1 LHYVFACDLIRVFN
15 RKHKEE
21 QEMVARKKKKYDR
34 VVGIDLGNGLV
45 KIRSAYKN
53 GKPYSLILPSCF
65 ALLKDVGDSQ
75 NGDSLKLDTYL
86 IDDIKY
92 VWGEDI
98 TRIGKVTATYGHQN
112 RYKTE
117 AYLIMAKIV
126 MTRVVRDLEIEAGEK
141 ILIVTGVPS
150 KDTNTINEAEIAKA
164 FLGED
169 GGFHEVSIGLDDRS
183 FRIADVHVTAQ
194 ALATV
199 IGRYL
204 DDDGTVLDE
213 EYETM
218 KVAVVDVGAGT
229 SDLDIVHE
237 LRRQNGY
244 HSVKAGFKNV
254 YDSIRAEIQK
264 VHPSHEVSDYKLLKA
279 IEDAQKA
286 SKKLKKGEEVA
297 FLYKPSKLA
306 DEVDFTKALHD
317 GVKEVSMKIQQAIMD
332 KWQEQTHLDEI
343 LLVGGGADFFKGYL
357 DKVVFGITIPENNGD
372 SNVEGYYRLGVSI
385 AEGE

>member
-1 LHYVFACDLIRVFN
+1 
-15 RKHKEE
+15 
-21 QEMVARKKKKYDR
+21 MVAKKKKKYDR

-53 GKPYSLILPSCF
+53 GEQYSLILPSCF
-65 ALLKDVGDSQ
+65 ALQKDVGDSV
-75 NGDSLKLDTYL
+75 NSESLKLDTYL

-98 TRIGKVTATYGHQN
+98 TRVGKVTVTYGHQN

-169 GGFHEVSIGLDDRS
+169 GGFHEVSIGLEDLQ
-183 FRIADVHVTAQ
+183 FRVADVHVTAQ

-204 DDDGTVLDE
+204 DDDGTVFDE

-244 HSVKAGFKNV
+244 HSVKVGFKNV
-254 YDSIRAEIQK
+254 YDAIRAEIQK
-264 VHPSHEVSDYKLLKA
+264 VHPSHEVSDYKLLSA
-279 IEDAQKA
+279 IEEAQKA
-286 SKKLKKGEEVA
+286 SKKSKSDEVIY
-297 FLYKPSKLA
+297 LYKPSKLA
-306 DEVDFTKALHD
+306 DEVDFTKALTD
-317 GVKEVSMKIQQAIMD
+317 GVKQVAMEIQQAIMD

-357 DKVVFGITIPENNGD
+357 DKVVYGITIPENNGD

-385 AEGE
+385 SEGA